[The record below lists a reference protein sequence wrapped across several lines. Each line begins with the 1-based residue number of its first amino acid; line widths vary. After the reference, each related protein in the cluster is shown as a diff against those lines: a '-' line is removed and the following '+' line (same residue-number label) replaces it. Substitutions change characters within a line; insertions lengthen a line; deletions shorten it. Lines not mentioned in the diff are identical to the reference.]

1 MLIAFYID
9 ILKPHFSF
17 VTKDLHSTNGML
29 EINHCV
35 K

>member
-17 VTKDLHSTNGML
+17 VTKDLHCTNGML